1 MVLQEYIQTELDEFI
16 LYHQNYANRIIH
28 VLTGIVYMT
37 CLNVLIYRG
46 KFLIVY
52 FIILFLTFPY
62 IIISIISV
70 FIIFCTSYFVLK
82 YKINPY
88 VLLIVF
94 AVCCFIVPEISHY
107 LTNEETV
114 INIRSSPIK
123 IITNIFY
130 FLPFSIFSM
139 TKN

>member
-1 MVLQEYIQTELDEFI
+1 
-16 LYHQNYANRIIH
+16 
-28 VLTGIVYMT
+28 MT
-37 CLNVLIYRG
+37 CLNILIYKG

-70 FIIFCTSYFVLK
+70 FILFCTSYILLK

-88 VLLIVF
+88 ILLIVF
-94 AVCCFIVPEISHY
+94 TICCFIVPEISHY
-107 LTNEETV
+107 LTNEKTI
-114 INIRSSPIK
+114 ININTSPIK

-130 FLPFSIFSM
+130 FLPFSIFSI
-139 TKN
+139 TKK